1 MLCELQELGELSS
14 LAADLCAL
22 TFADINGRQLLT
34 PYGEPPLLHSQA
46 IPPLLHSQAIQFHAS
61 QCLRML
67 PERSWAAVPD
77 VSDNSALQSSANW
90 HQRADAVAGTT
101 TSATER
107 STNSGHSR

>member
-1 MLCELQELGELSS
+1 MLCKLQELGELSS
-14 LAADLCAL
+14 LAADVCTL

-34 PYGEPPLLHSQA
+34 PYGQ
-46 IPPLLHSQAIQFHAS
+46 PPLLHSQAIQFHAS

-90 HQRADAVAGTT
+90 HQRADAVVGTT
-101 TSATER
+101 FSATER
-107 STNSGHSR
+107 STNSGDSR